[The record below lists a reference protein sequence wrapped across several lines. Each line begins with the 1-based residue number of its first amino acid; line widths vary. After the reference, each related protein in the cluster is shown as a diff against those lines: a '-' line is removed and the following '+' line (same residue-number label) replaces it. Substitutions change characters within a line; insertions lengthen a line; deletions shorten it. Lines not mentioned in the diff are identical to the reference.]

1 MAPAEPAAR
10 LPKAFLAVS
19 SAAGAALDPRGPGGE
34 LRVRAAAAML
44 TDACPVPAGGGD
56 TRVWLAGP
64 GPGDCWAGPGAAFS
78 VLLARPRRGSPGA
91 AELGGLLPDPR
102 ADPLAASPAA
112 ARVMTSL
119 TPPFAVVCCAGPD
132 RPVLAAT
139 DQLGHRHLYW
149 CQGDGWA
156 AMGTSSLALAYLAS
170 AGLDQEALAV
180 YGQLG
185 FHLGRAT
192 PFAGVHKLGPGG
204 LCALAAGAVRLG
216 QYACPGL
223 PPPQAQSPHAGAPH
237 AGAPHAGAP
246 HARAP
251 HARAPQALADLAR
264 STAGLLRDVACD
276 YLDEHP
282 DLVLQLSGGLDS
294 RIQLAA
300 IPPAR
305 RAGIRAVTLEECG
318 SPDSVIARQLAL
330 LDGLDH
336 KMVALDGLARLDP
349 AEAAQLVRR
358 AAIRHDCSGNPVAH
372 AVLDWAERGLD
383 GGPRIHGMGG
393 EVARGFYYPGQ
404 RQQAAADPALVDRL
418 ARWRLLTNE
427 AVAAGCLGPALAGW
441 ARERALARLR
451 EIITGYGCDWLTATD
466 EFYLRERL
474 ARWAGLRLTV
484 AGTEQTL
491 LGSLLHPGFVAQA
504 RACPPEGKRGSR
516 FMAMVLAELDP
527 GLARLPLESG
537 YVPAALASAGAAARL
552 QSQRVTRR
560 KVASKVRQRLRR
572 TGRHAAGAPALA
584 AAVLAGW
591 RREPG
596 QLDAVAGTGLADPGW
611 LSELLAGTGPAD
623 VATVGFLANLQVI
636 AQTLGAPADT
646 GEVAI
651 T

>member
-10 LPKAFLAVS
+10 LPQAFLAVS
-19 SAAGAALDPRGPGGE
+19 TAPGAAPDPHGAGGDF
-34 LRVRAAAAML
+34 RVREAAAMV
-44 TDACPVPAGGGD
+44 TDACPVTVGGGD

-64 GPGDCWAGPGAAFS
+64 GQQDSWAGPGAGFA
-78 VLLARPRRGSPGA
+78 VLLARLRRGAPGA
-91 AELGGLLPDPR
+91 GAISGLLPDPR
-102 ADPLAASPAA
+102 REPLAASPAA
-112 ARVMTSL
+112 ARVMAGL
-119 TPPFAVVCCAGPD
+119 TPPFAIVCCAGPD

-149 CQGDGWA
+149 WQGDGWA
-156 AMGTSSLALAYLAS
+156 AMGTSSLALAYLAA
-170 AGLDQEALAV
+170 AGLDREAMAV
-180 YGQLG
+180 YGQIG
-185 FHLGRAT
+185 FHLGCAT
-192 PFAGVHKLGPGG
+192 PFAGVHKLGPAG
-204 LCALAAGAVRLG
+204 LCALVAGTIRLG
-216 QYACPGL
+216 DYGCPGL
-223 PPPQAQSPHAGAPH
+223 PPRASQWPREPGPQEPGAWE
-237 AGAPHAGAP
+237 
-246 HARAP
+246 
-251 HARAPQALADLAR
+251 RAPQAVAELAR
-264 STAGLLRDVACD
+264 ATAGLLRGVGTDD
-276 YLDEHP
+276 LDQHP

-305 RAGIRAVTLEECG
+305 RAGIRAVTLDESG

-330 LDGLDH
+330 RDGLDH
-336 KMVALDGLARLDP
+336 EVVALDGLASLGPD
-349 AEAAQLVRR
+349 EAYQLARQ
-358 AAIRHDCSGNPVAH
+358 AAIRHDCSGNPVAN
-372 AVLDWAERGLD
+372 AVLDWAERRLG

-404 RQQAAADPALVDRL
+404 RQQAAAEPALVDRL

-427 AVAAGCLGPALAGW
+427 AVAAGCLGPGLAGW
-441 ARERALARLR
+441 ARERAFARLR

-491 LGSLLHPGFVAQA
+491 LGSLLDPGFVAQA

-527 GLARLPLESG
+527 ALARLPLESG
-537 YVPAALASAGAAARL
+537 YIPAALASGGAAARL

-560 KVASKVRQRLRR
+560 KVASKVQQRLRR

-584 AAVLAGW
+584 AAVLAYW

-596 QLDAVAGTGLADPGW
+596 QLDGVAGTGMADPGW
-611 LSELLAGTGPAD
+611 LSELLSGTRRAD
-623 VATVGFLANLQVI
+623 VATVGFLVNLQVI
-636 AQTLGAPADT
+636 AETLGAPADS
-646 GEVAI
+646 GEVLI

>member
-19 SAAGAALDPRGPGGE
+19 SAAGARLDRRGPGGE
-34 LRVRAAAAML
+34 LRVRAAVAML
-44 TDACPVPAGGGD
+44 TDASPVTAGAGD
-56 TRVWLAGP
+56 TRVWLSGP
-64 GPGDCWAGPGAAFS
+64 GPGDSWTGPGAGFA
-78 VLLARPRRGSPGA
+78 VLLARLPHRAPAA
-91 AELGGLLPDPR
+91 AEIRALLPDPR
-102 ADPLAASPAA
+102 QEPLSAGPDA
-112 ARVMTSL
+112 ARVMAGL
-119 TPPFAVVCCAGPD
+119 TPPFAVVCCDGPD

-156 AMGTSSLALAYLAS
+156 AMGTSSLALAYLAG
-170 AGLDQEALAV
+170 AGMDKEALAV

-185 FHLGRAT
+185 FHLGCAT

-204 LCALAAGAVRLG
+204 LCALVAGTVRLG
-216 QYACPGL
+216 RYAGTCL
-223 PPPQAQSPHAGAPH
+223 PSRPSEAGAS
-237 AGAPHAGAP
+237 A
-246 HARAP
+246 
-251 HARAPQALADLAR
+251 ALADLAR
-264 STAGLLRDVACD
+264 STAGLLRSLSSD
-276 YLDEHP
+276 YLEQHP

-294 RIQLAA
+294 RVQLAA

-305 RAGIRAVTLEECG
+305 RAGIRAVTLDEAG
-318 SPDSVIARQLAL
+318 SPDGVIARQLAL
-330 LDGLDH
+330 RDGLDH
-336 KMVALDGLARLDP
+336 ETVPLDGLAGLDP
-349 AEAAQLVRR
+349 AEAYQLVRQ
-358 AAIRHDCSGNPVAH
+358 AAIRHDCSGNPVAQ
-372 AVLDWAERGLD
+372 AVLDWAERRLG

-404 RQQAAADPALVDRL
+404 RQQAAADRVLVDRL

-427 AVAAGCLGPALAGW
+427 AVASRCLGPSLADW
-441 ARERALARLR
+441 ARERAFTRLR
-451 EIITGYGCDWLTATD
+451 EIITGYDCDWLTATD

-527 GLARLPLESG
+527 ALARLPLESG
-537 YVPAALASAGAAARL
+537 YVPATLASGGTAARL

-560 KVASKVRQRLRR
+560 KVASKVGQRVRR

-584 AAVLAGW
+584 AAVLAYW
-591 RREPG
+591 RREPAR
-596 QLDAVAGTGLADPGW
+596 LDGVTGSGMVDPGW
-611 LSELLAGTGPAD
+611 VAEMLSGARGAD
-623 VATVGFLANLQVI
+623 VTTVGFLANLQVI
-636 AQTLGAPADT
+636 AEMLGAPANAS
-646 GEVAI
+646 EVSI